1 MITSSRS
8 QRSALIK
15 MRAMVAMG
23 LLAAAPLC
31 WCADRHSVAECPSS
45 VVGTV
50 SVTCRKPAGW
60 RFALAL
66 KDRRP
71 GLEVL
76 TLVVESSDEGAVPP
90 FDVRFSVPR
99 KDLHHMWHPADAHFP
114 CSWTI
119 QKSSFSV
126 NLPLRA
132 NFDDSER
139 NVLTFCVSDA
149 LHAIDFDT
157 TIGYADGNAHVVN
170 FTASFFGEASAPM
183 RRYETQI
190 RLDARKVFWA
200 EAVTDGSR
208 WISEASGRR
217 PSVPPPA
224 AYEPLY
230 SSWYVFR
237 QGISQA
243 RMDTEIERAAALGM
257 KTVILDDGWQCER
270 GDWKMDT
277 EKFPDFRAQVEKA
290 HRLGMKYL
298 LWLAVPHVT
307 TNSPAFRRFQ
317 GKFLADRPS
326 GGGIR
331 VLDPRYPE
339 IRDHLVGRLR
349 DLLVEYGLDGFKLDF
364 IDEFVAAKDD
374 SAARNGF
381 EGCDIKGVPE
391 AAERLLRDIHAAII
405 KERSDAL
412 VEFRQHY
419 IGPVIRQY
427 GNILRATD
435 CPGDFSANRSRTL
448 ALRILA
454 PESAVHSD
462 MLLWRSDDTVAELK
476 RQVWNSMFATVQYSA
491 WLEGLPPD
499 HLAAV
504 RETISFLK
512 EHRETLQ
519 RGTLKPHRPELGCPW
534 VEAESTRER
543 IVAVYDPDCVVP
555 VPDRGRPTIVVN
567 ATTATSLV
575 IDVGGKLN
583 RVDIEPSG
591 MREF

>member
-1 MITSSRS
+1 MISKCECIMAAV
-8 QRSALIK
+8 ALT
-15 MRAMVAMG
+15 VS
-23 LLAAAPLC
+23 APLC
-31 WCADRHSVAECPSS
+31 WCADLQTVAESPSA
-45 VVGTV
+45 VVGNV
-50 SVTCRKPAGW
+50 RVTCKRPEGW
-60 RFALAL
+60 RFSLAT
-66 KDRRP
+66 KERQP

-76 TLVVESSDEGAVPP
+76 TLVAESSAVGTVPP
-90 FDVRFSVPR
+90 FAVRFSVPR
-99 KDLHHMWHPADAHFP
+99 KDLHHMWHPAEAHFP
-114 CSWTI
+114 CCWTS

-139 NVLTFCVSDA
+139 NVLTFGVSDA
-149 LHAIDFDT
+149 LHAIDFGT
-157 TIGYADGNAHVVN
+157 AIGFADGNAHVID
-170 FTASFFGEASAPM
+170 FTASFFGEASAPT

-217 PSVPPPA
+217 PSVPPPDA
-224 AYEPLY
+224 FEPLY

-237 QGISQA
+237 QGITQA

-277 EKFPDFRAQVEKA
+277 EKFPDLRAQVEKA

-298 LWLAVPHVT
+298 LWLSLPHVT
-307 TNSPAFRRFQ
+307 TNSPAFGRFQ
-317 GKFLADRPS
+317 GKFLRDRPNHW
-326 GGGIR
+326 GIH

-339 IRDHLVGRLR
+339 VRDHLVGRLR

-374 SAARNGF
+374 PAARKRF
-381 EGCDIKGVPE
+381 AGCDIKGVPE
-391 AAERLLRDIHAAII
+391 ATERLLRDIHAALLGV
-405 KERSDAL
+405 RPDVM
-412 VEFRQHY
+412 VEFRQLY
-419 IGPVIRQY
+419 VGPVVRQY
-427 GNILRATD
+427 GNILRAAD
-435 CPGDFSANRSRTL
+435 CPGDFAANRFRTL

-504 RETISFLK
+504 RETIDFLK
-512 EHRETLQ
+512 KHRETLQ
-519 RGTLKPHRPELGCPW
+519 KGTLKPHRPELGYPW
-534 VEAESTRER
+534 VEAEGARER
-543 IVAVYDPDCVVP
+543 IVAVYDPDCVIP
-555 VPDRGRPTIVVN
+555 VPAAGRPTIVVN
-567 ATTATSLV
+567 ATSATSLV
-575 IDVGGKLN
+575 VDVGGKLS
-583 RVDIEPSG
+583 RVAVEPSG
-591 MREF
+591 VKEL